1 LIICRSCFI
10 FLSLKIREQ
19 RIELRRDHRPYYLK
33 RFDSRFQRWYA
44 RYYLAPQFEYFGKGL
59 VFMKP
64 WHVEVFGGPVSLGD
78 YTTVIAT
85 SDRKVRFTVW
95 PVWMGRGKIE
105 IGNYCLICPGTR
117 IMSATSI
124 TLGEGCMTAQN
135 VSIAD
140 ADWHD
145 LYDRSMPVGHTKEV
159 IIGNNVWLGDSVI
172 VGKGVTIGDNAVIGA
187 GSVVVKDIP
196 ANAIAAGNPAVVVK
210 YLDDTISLKTRKDW
224 LAHPEKLTKDFEWID
239 RAMMKGNTLLGWFRS
254 LLFPRKGD

>member
-1 LIICRSCFI
+1 MR
-10 FLSLKIREQ
+10 K
-19 RIELRRDHRPYYLK
+19 DHRPYYLK
-33 RFDSRFQRWYA
+33 RLDAKFQKWYA
-44 RYYLAPQFEYFGKGL
+44 RRYLAPQFESFGKGS

-64 WHVEVFGGPVSLGD
+64 WHVEVFGGPVFLGD
-78 YTTVIAT
+78 YATVIAT
-85 SDRKVRFTVW
+85 ADRKVRFTVW
-95 PVWMGRGKIE
+95 PAWMGKGKIQ

-124 TLGEGCMTAQN
+124 VMGEGCMTAQN

-145 LYDRSMPVGHTKEV
+145 IYDRSMPVGKTREV

-196 ANAIAAGNPAVVVK
+196 ANAIAAGNPATVVK
-210 YLDDTISLKTRKDW
+210 YLDSDIPLRTRKDW
-224 LAHPEKLTKDFEWID
+224 LADPVKLARDFELID
-239 RAMMKGNTLLGWFRS
+239 RAMMKDNTLLGWLRS
-254 LLFPRKGD
+254 LLFPRRGD